1 MLEHFFFNFLKHV
14 INLIGWPG
22 SLKTFLS
29 LADALGFRGPFE
41 TMRQLQCSVIY
52 EDKAVSSAR
61 FHGIKGLGTE
71 LTRRSE
77 ELARERGCTHTYAM
91 VTGGFKPWIMLQF
104 FLSGKYSA
112 QIFEK
117 LGHTLLAKVVY
128 DEFRDEMGE
137 LMLR

>member
-1 MLEHFFFNFLKHV
+1 MYILQNIMIIKSPYLNRDQWKPWLLEHFFFNFLKHV

-61 FHGIKGLGTE
+61 FHGIKGLGSE

-91 VTGGFKPWIMLQF
+91 VTGQSSNLGIFAATFPF
-104 FLSGKYSA
+104 R
-112 QIFEK
+112 QIFGSD
-117 LGHTLLAKVVY
+117 L
-128 DEFRDEMGE
+128 
-137 LMLR
+137 